1 MIFFLKI
8 YVLSSLIFSS
18 IAGTSINGIKKEAS
32 SWDVSFFSDQE
43 KDSITNQKLK
53 KATALYNNK
62 KYVESLRLAFAL
74 YEQTKNNNY
83 TKTHYLVTNLIAK
96 IYRQNKEHKR
106 AVVFYKKSLRLIL
119 LNTSYNKDLGSFNN
133 KDYAENLLRLGGEYQ
148 LLRMNDSAIF
158 YYEKLAKLNSLTDEV
173 LGFQASSYSNL
184 AGIYQ
189 KDTTML
195 NHYEKAIE
203 FAERAIEVHK
213 KRNKRLSQANAINNL
228 ANVYLLQGD
237 FEKSKKKYF
246 EGIKLIERDT
256 SLSAIEI
263 KADLYY
269 NLAFA
274 KYNLKEYQAYDELI
288 TSVDLSDY
296 LRFRETKEMLE
307 RVTGEYN
314 VDVVRK
320 AGEFEKQKAQNLTW
334 IIGISSFSI
343 ILLLAFL
350 LNQYKLRQK
359 TLSLQLSKQEL
370 LQQQKLEKIRTE
382 SQIRILNATLDG
394 KETERKQIAETLHD
408 SVSALLSSAN
418 LHLQACKKIFKGPIP
433 VEVDKSQ
440 DIIHE
445 ASQKIRDLS
454 HTLVSSIL
462 LKFGLAYAI
471 KDMAEKYS
479 NSQLEIL
486 YETQNIQR
494 YDQDFEIKLHNIIQE
509 LINNTL
515 KHSEATT
522 ASILLLENDEK
533 LLLSIKDNGKGFDKL
548 QVPKKDGLGINQ
560 IDARIHMMKGKFDIK
575 SENNKGTLVTIELPV
590 FKKEL
595 AKFL

>member
-1 MIFFLKI
+1 MIL
-8 YVLSSLIFSS
+8 
-18 IAGTSINGIKKEAS
+18 
-32 SWDVSFFSDQE
+32 
-43 KDSITNQKLK
+43 
-53 KATALYNNK
+53 
-62 KYVESLRLAFAL
+62 
-74 YEQTKNNNY
+74 
-83 TKTHYLVTNLIAK
+83 
-96 IYRQNKEHKR
+96 
-106 AVVFYKKSLRLIL
+106 
-119 LNTSYNKDLGSFNN
+119 
-133 KDYAENLLRLGGEYQ
+133 
-148 LLRMNDSAIF
+148 
-158 YYEKLAKLNSLTDEV
+158 
-173 LGFQASSYSNL
+173 QAS
-184 AGIYQ
+184 
-189 KDTTML
+189 
-195 NHYEKAIE
+195 
-203 FAERAIEVHK
+203 
-213 KRNKRLSQANAINNL
+213 AINNL
-228 ANVYLLQGD
+228 ANVYFLQGD

-246 EGIKLIERDT
+246 EGIKLIKRDT
-256 SLSAIEI
+256 STEAIRTKASLYNNLSWSMRQ
-263 KADLYY
+263 
-269 NLAFA
+269 
-274 KYNLKEYQAYDELI
+274 LKEYKAYDYQETAFNMKDGLR
-288 TSVDLSDY
+288 DL
-296 LRFRETKEMLE
+296 ETQEMLE

-382 SQIRILNATLDG
+382 AQTRILNATLDG

-408 SVSALLSSAN
+408 NVSALLSSAN

-440 DIIHE
+440 NIILE

-522 ASILLLENDEK
+522 ASILLVENDEK

-575 SENNKGTLVTIELPV
+575 SENNKGTLVTIELPI